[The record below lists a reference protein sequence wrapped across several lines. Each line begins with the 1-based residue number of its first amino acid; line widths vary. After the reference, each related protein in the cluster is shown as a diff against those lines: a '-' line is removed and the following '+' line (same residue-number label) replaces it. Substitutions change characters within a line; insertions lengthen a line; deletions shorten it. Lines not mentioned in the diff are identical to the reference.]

1 MKDAAD
7 IKAAVARSEDRIRA
21 QPKIGHL
28 TKTSKATV
36 EDGLTCHIEDG
47 PWNLTAD
54 MRKSLGGQNSE
65 PDPGVFGRAAISSCL
80 AIGYATWF
88 ARLDVPVNHIEVE
101 VAADF
106 DYGGVL
112 GTSDS
117 AANYSQ
123 LRYSASIDSP
133 AAKEEIIKVLDWA
146 DAHSPW
152 LSNMKTAFEPRRSF
166 QITSSREA
174 G

>member
-7 IKAAVARSEDRIRA
+7 IKAAIARSED
-21 QPKIGHL
+21 KIAARPAIGQL

-36 EDGLTCHIEDG
+36 SGGLTCEIEDG
-47 PWNLTAD
+47 PWKLTAD
-54 MRKSLGGQNSE
+54 MRKSLGGRNSG

-88 ARLDVPVNHIEVE
+88 ARRDVPVDHIEVE

-112 GTSDS
+112 GVSDV
-117 AANYSQ
+117 AANYSE
-123 LRYSASIDSP
+123 LRYTVRIDSP
-133 AAKEEIIKVLDWA
+133 AEESEIMELLDWA

-152 LSNMKTAFEPRRSF
+152 LSNMKTSLEPRRAV
-166 QITSSREA
+166 QITSGREA
-174 G
+174 S

>member
-1 MKDAAD
+1 MKDPAE
-7 IKAAVARSEDRIRA
+7 IKAAIMRSEDKIRA
-21 QPKIGHL
+21 QPTIGHL

-36 EDGLTCHIEDG
+36 SGGLTCEIEDG

-54 MRKSLGGQNSE
+54 MRKSLGGRNSG

-88 ARLDVPVNHIEVE
+88 ARLDVPVDHIEVE

-123 LRYSASIDSP
+123 LRYSVSIDSP
-133 AAKEEIIKVLDWA
+133 AAESEIIKVLDWA

-152 LSNMKTAFEPRRSF
+152 LSNMKTALTPRRAV
-166 QITSSREA
+166 QITSRGEA